1 MPPPDYE
8 AGTRIRKCHQLYS
21 RILNQGLR
29 ARKEDETK

>member
-1 MPPPDYE
+1 MPPPDDE
-8 AGTRIRKCHQLYS
+8 AGTRIRKCQLYS